1 MCCDSKA
8 QRKGSPTV
16 CPDCCVFHQGEFLN
30 ITRTC
35 HVQRIT
41 IILHSSV
48 GPHASSNHPDPEIM
62 DIYSAAITDKREWN
76 GENGRT
82 ESVMGL
88 LFKDG
93 HYRER
98 NLNQKYDL
106 GRQWENKNQDIR
118 LKKKTCERQ
127 RRVEERNR
135 TEMMITGNS
144 QKNGS
149 KPKDKLRLFEMDLS
163 REWPEETR
171 SKERARQRDGMDV
184 DYCHP
189 GQLVREE
196 LAELRWHMPASS

>member
-1 MCCDSKA
+1 
-8 QRKGSPTV
+8 
-16 CPDCCVFHQGEFLN
+16 
-30 ITRTC
+30 
-35 HVQRIT
+35 
-41 IILHSSV
+41 
-48 GPHASSNHPDPEIM
+48 
-62 DIYSAAITDKREWN
+62 
-76 GENGRT
+76 
-82 ESVMGL
+82 MGL

-118 LKKKTCERQ
+118 LKKKNCERQ

-163 REWPEETR
+163 RE
-171 SKERARQRDGMDV
+171 
-184 DYCHP
+184 
-189 GQLVREE
+189 
-196 LAELRWHMPASS
+196 